1 MTSTVDLESDAT
13 PPISSDMERMIE
25 DLQNPSS
32 SPKSNVSGKLP
43 YTHSEP
49 QLPAMAT
56 RTQQQQDTPAIE
68 MSKSELFDLKVKT
81 DMEGVTNFSDG
92 RLIQAT
98 KSLPVWMPS
107 VAVST
112 KLSEEKEEQLSFTE
126 EGTPMTEKAESAHR
140 SENSLSAAGV
150 SVRTKSMPSNSS
162 QDVDEGHLVR
172 STTQKRRTKT
182 NINNVNVRIIAQAKA
197 LDRKQEKLVR
207 RLGTIK
213 GDGAV
218 EFDVGQTA
226 RLAEDLFGPA
236 AMDERKK
243 LDVPEV
249 LEDEEEDDEIE
260 PHHIPPLKIVMLIVG
275 TRGDVQPFIAIGKR
289 LQEHGH
295 QVRLASHANFH
306 DFVKKEG
313 LEFYPLGGD
322 PKILAEYMVK
332 NKGFF
337 AIWTL

>member
-1 MTSTVDLESDAT
+1 LYRSDNGNGVVPDSLSGDGFGDMCNMTSTVDLESDAT
-13 PPISSDMERMIE
+13 PPISSDMEQMIE

-81 DMEGVTNFSDG
+81 DMEGVTNFSAG

-112 KLSEEKEEQLSFTE
+112 KLSEEKEEQVSFTE
-126 EGTPMTEKAESAHR
+126 EGTLMTQKAESAHR
-140 SENSLSAAGV
+140 SEHSLSAGRSLSLLNYCTVHQLRTEHLTFHFILTTINMCNMICVLSAGV
-150 SVRTKSMPSNSS
+150 SARTKSMPSNSTH
-162 QDVDEGHLVR
+162 DVDEGRLAR

-197 LDRKQEKLVR
+197 LDRKKVSLSC
-207 RLGTIK
+207 T
-213 GDGAV
+213 
-218 EFDVGQTA
+218 F
-226 RLAEDLFGPA
+226 
-236 AMDERKK
+236 
-243 LDVPEV
+243 
-249 LEDEEEDDEIE
+249 
-260 PHHIPPLKIVMLIVG
+260 HILINCH
-275 TRGDVQPFIAIGKR
+275 PCHLI
-289 LQEHGH
+289 
-295 QVRLASHANFH
+295 
-306 DFVKKEG
+306 
-313 LEFYPLGGD
+313 
-322 PKILAEYMVK
+322 
-332 NKGFF
+332 
-337 AIWTL
+337 